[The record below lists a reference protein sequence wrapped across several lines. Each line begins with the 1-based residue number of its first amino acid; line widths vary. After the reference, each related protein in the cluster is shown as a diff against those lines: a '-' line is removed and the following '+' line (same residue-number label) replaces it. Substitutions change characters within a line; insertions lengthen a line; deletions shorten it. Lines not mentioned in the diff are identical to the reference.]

1 MFMQKL
7 RYAPVGIQSFSSV
20 IEGNYVYVDKS
31 QFIAEI
37 EQPGMAYFLTRP
49 RRFGKSLFI
58 SMLQAY
64 FEGRRELFKGLAIE
78 RIKAE
83 RGEEWQA
90 RPVLKMDLNVGEY
103 ITAEDLKSV
112 LNAHIEG
119 WCDQFGIEKKF
130 DSPSLDF
137 AYIIKFLYNK
147 FGQKVVFLV
156 DEYDKPLIAT
166 LEDLELNDYY
176 RKVLKAFYS
185 VIKSSNDYIHLSFLT
200 GITKFSKVSIFS
212 DLNNLYDL
220 SFDRAYSSICG
231 ITQEELE
238 ANFLPNIGE
247 MARDY
252 NVPCEKMIA
261 MLKKKY
267 DGYHFNEDLVDIY
280 NPYSLC
286 YAFRSKKLGDYWFE
300 SGTPTFMVKM
310 LENHDF
316 NIPDLEGGVALRTD
330 DLDIYR
336 MNYEVLTPFLFQ
348 SGYLTI
354 KKYDANLNRYI
365 LSFPNDEVKYAF
377 VARLLKIY
385 TRMLKN
391 LRSDFSI
398 EHFLSCMESGDIDG
412 VLTLMKALIASIP
425 YDSLSE
431 EELSLR
437 EHNYQTAIYLIFTL
451 LNQYVRSEVHSAKG
465 RSDIEVETAS
475 AIYIFEFKMEG
486 VAEDAIEQIKTALY
500 SQPHMASGKDI
511 FLIGAV
517 IDKKERTLGEWKI
530 EKN

>member
-1 MFMQKL
+1 MQKKRHVPL
-7 RYAPVGIQSFSSV
+7 GIQDFET
-20 IEGNYVYVDKS
+20 IRRADYVYVDKS
-31 QFIAEI
+31 QFIE
-37 EQPGMAYFLTRP
+37 ELEMEGFSYFLTRP
-49 RRFGKSLFI
+49 RRFGKSLFV
-58 SMLQAY
+58 SMLEAY
-64 FEGRRELFKGLAIE
+64 FEGRKELFKGLAIE

-83 RGEEWQA
+83 RGEEWKSY
-90 RPVLKMDLNVGEY
+90 PVLKMDLNAKAYTEKEHLHD
-103 ITAEDLKSV
+103 I
-112 LNAHIEG
+112 LNQHVDRWKRIY
-119 WCDQFGIEKKF
+119 GIECEYKDA
-130 DSPSLDF
+130 DSAF
-137 AYIIKFLYNK
+137 AYIVEALYNK

-156 DEYDKPLIAT
+156 DEYDKPLLAT
-166 LEDLELNDYY
+166 LENLELNDYY

-185 VIKSSNDYIHLSFLT
+185 VIKSSGKYIYLSFLT

-220 SFDRAYSSICG
+220 SFDRTYSSICG
-231 ITQEELE
+231 ITQEELL
-238 ANFLPNIGE
+238 ANFLPNIE
-247 MARDY
+247 DMAKEEE
-252 NVPCEKMIA
+252 VSCEEMIA

-316 NIPDLEGGVALRTD
+316 NVPDLEGGVSLSTK

-354 KKYDANLNRYI
+354 KKYNKSFDEYI
-365 LSFPNDEVKYAF
+365 LDFPNNEVKYAF
-377 VARLLKIY
+377 LERFFKIY
-385 TRMLKN
+385 TSKIREMN
-391 LRSDFSI
+391 APFSI
-398 EHFLSCMESGDIDG
+398 KNVLNYIQSGDIDG
-412 VLTLMKALIASIP
+412 VLNLIKSLIASIP

-431 EELSLR
+431 EELALR

-451 LNQYVRSEVHSAKG
+451 LNQYVRSEVHGAKG
-465 RSDIEVETAS
+465 RSDAEVETAN
-475 AIYIFEFKMEG
+475 AIYIFEFKVGDTPE
-486 VAEDAIEQIKTALY
+486 EAIWQIKEAGY
-500 SQPHMASGKDI
+500 AEKYASSKKDV

-517 IDKKERTLGEWKI
+517 IDKKMRTLGEWKI
-530 EKN
+530 EKK